1 MFYSNDP
8 ITESFLIKKYD
19 DQRKKTLE
27 YARAI
32 LELELKIKVIK
43 DHIKEI
49 KKDAK
54 IDGVFVSGINKVL
67 AEMKKVRKISDEE
80 KAEFNELLNFFEDQ
94 PDIVALIERIL
105 NKQGE

>member
-27 YARAI
+27 YARTI
-32 LELELKIKVIK
+32 LELELEIKKIK
-43 DHIKEI
+43 DQIKEI

-54 IDGVFVSGINKVL
+54 IDGVFVSGINKV
-67 AEMKKVRKISDEE
+67 ARTCKRTV
-80 KAEFNELLNFFEDQ
+80 
-94 PDIVALIERIL
+94 
-105 NKQGE
+105 

>member
-32 LELELKIKVIK
+32 LELEIKKIK
-43 DHIKEI
+43 DQIKEI